1 MNVFEYLGL
10 PASHR
15 PSGKVVQLVK
25 NFEEVPE
32 KKIKYPLTAQVKKDG
47 VYGLLVVTQNQAKVF
62 GRTGK
67 ALSNCDGFI
76 DPCTL
81 EDGVYIGEVCL
92 PGKSLEALSGI
103 VNPNRTKALEPE
115 LSEYWFTQREFWFHD
130 YLSIPEFVAGKSS
143 RPYADR
149 LRDTILSGLPTV
161 RTCTVNSPASA
172 ESFAQLCIESG
183 EEGAVFKQEAGWVA
197 GHKGWHAMKRV
208 RSIEYD
214 LLCVGVEE
222 GTGKYAG
229 KVANLI
235 FQWRDGDTLKAMLG
249 KGWTHLDAE
258 KMWEDREQEWDSGLE
273 LPFNRI
279 GCKGMNN
286 PIGHIFTVYGLQDSS
301 KGKVRLPKVG
311 EIRHDKDTPDF

>member
-81 EDGVYIGEVCL
+81 KDGVYIGEVCL

-103 VNPNRTKALEPE
+103 VNLNRTKTLDPE
-115 LSEYWFTQREFWFHD
+115 LSEYWFAQREFWFHD
-130 YLSIPEFVAGKSS
+130 YLSTPEFVAGKSS
-143 RPYADR
+143 RPM
-149 LRDTILSGLPTV
+149 LIVCVILFLAAFLL
-161 RTCTVNSPASA
+161 SPP
-172 ESFAQLCIESG
+172 
-183 EEGAVFKQEAGWVA
+183 
-197 GHKGWHAMKRV
+197 
-208 RSIEYD
+208 
-214 LLCVGVEE
+214 
-222 GTGKYAG
+222 
-229 KVANLI
+229 
-235 FQWRDGDTLKAMLG
+235 
-249 KGWTHLDAE
+249 
-258 KMWEDREQEWDSGLE
+258 
-273 LPFNRI
+273 LPFNSMPLL
-279 GCKGMNN
+279 K
-286 PIGHIFTVYGLQDSS
+286 PFDHLAFESV
-301 KGKVRLPKVG
+301 
-311 EIRHDKDTPDF
+311 E